1 MKTTSNR
8 PSQRE
13 NVALCIFN
21 GANMLVTDGYVRFT
35 GGGIVL
41 RGVCKTQFRLTV
53 LGLCVI
59 VFGVSGIVAQDVK
72 ITVSSPAEVKIRIES
87 ISPGNDW
94 SFRNAYAGVLGLGQ
108 RVEQFH
114 AFAPDGKDLNA
125 KKIAPG
131 EFRSESVATH
141 IEYVVKLPPPQ
152 ASDVAHVSWIA
163 GDHGLLM
170 LADLLPKALPG
181 LDVEFSLP
189 SGWTAQSVY
198 EADASGKFHVR
209 QTEETVFLIGKT
221 LRKQAQR
228 VEFGGFNLVANGKW
242 PFKDEVVLKS
252 ATKVLDK
259 YKALT
264 GAALPAKP
272 VVLLAPLP
280 VAAGSVKWR
289 AETRGSTVVLLM
301 DPGAKIKNW
310 AGQLGVIFTHEL
322 LHLWVP
328 NALLLEGDYDWFF
341 EGFTL
346 YVALVTALDLKF
358 INLNEYLATLGR
370 VYDSYLSREDAHSLI
385 EASERRWTGG
395 NTTVY
400 DKGMLVAF
408 LYDLAIRRDS
418 GGKRWLGS
426 LYQNLFAS
434 APQPADGNDVIIRLL
449 SSTQAGTDLAKSYI
463 QGQRELDLKPLFA
476 DRKQLLK
483 SLYYR

>member
-1 MKTTSNR
+1 
-8 PSQRE
+8 
-13 NVALCIFN
+13 
-21 GANMLVTDGYVRFT
+21 
-35 GGGIVL
+35 
-41 RGVCKTQFRLTV
+41 
-53 LGLCVI
+53 
-59 VFGVSGIVAQDVK
+59 
-72 ITVSSPAEVKIRIES
+72 
-87 ISPGNDW
+87 
-94 SFRNAYAGVLGLGQ
+94 
-108 RVEQFH
+108 
-114 AFAPDGKDLNA
+114 
-125 KKIAPG
+125 
-131 EFRSESVATH
+131 
-141 IEYVVKLPPPQ
+141 
-152 ASDVAHVSWIA
+152 
-163 GDHGLLM
+163 
-170 LADLLPKALPG
+170 
-181 LDVEFSLP
+181 
-189 SGWTAQSVY
+189 
-198 EADASGKFHVR
+198 
-209 QTEETVFLIGKT
+209 
-221 LRKQAQR
+221 
-228 VEFGGFNLVANGKW
+228 
-242 PFKDEVVLKS
+242 VLKS

-259 YKALT
+259 YEALT

-280 VAAGSVKWR
+280 VATGSVKWR

>member
-1 MKTTSNR
+1 
-8 PSQRE
+8 
-13 NVALCIFN
+13 
-21 GANMLVTDGYVRFT
+21 
-35 GGGIVL
+35 
-41 RGVCKTQFRLTV
+41 
-53 LGLCVI
+53 
-59 VFGVSGIVAQDVK
+59 
-72 ITVSSPAEVKIRIES
+72 
-87 ISPGNDW
+87 
-94 SFRNAYAGVLGLGQ
+94 
-108 RVEQFH
+108 
-114 AFAPDGKDLNA
+114 
-125 KKIAPG
+125 
-131 EFRSESVATH
+131 
-141 IEYVVKLPPPQ
+141 
-152 ASDVAHVSWIA
+152 
-163 GDHGLLM
+163 
-170 LADLLPKALPG
+170 
-181 LDVEFSLP
+181 
-189 SGWTAQSVY
+189 
-198 EADASGKFHVR
+198 
-209 QTEETVFLIGKT
+209 
-221 LRKQAQR
+221 
-228 VEFGGFNLVANGKW
+228 
-242 PFKDEVVLKS
+242 
-252 ATKVLDK
+252 
-259 YKALT
+259 
-264 GAALPAKP
+264 
-272 VVLLAPLP
+272 
-280 VAAGSVKWR
+280 
-289 AETRGSTVVLLM
+289 M

-358 INLNEYLATLGR
+358 ITLNEYLATLGR

-449 SSTQAGTDLAKSYI
+449 SSTQAGADLAKSYI